1 MLQKLRDKTSGWIAT
16 LILGLLIIPFAFFG
30 VEQYF
35 TGGSDNYAAKIQA
48 PPTWW
53 SSAPSWW
60 PVSLLWQHDEIG
72 VDQFRERFD
81 LVRRQQSQA
90 QGERFDARA
99 FESVDNKRKV
109 LEQMIDERVL
119 QLAAGRAGVVV
130 SDAAVRAEIE
140 KIPGFQD
147 ANGKF
152 DKNAYL
158 MALQTMNPP
167 RTPKQFD
174 QLVRE
179 SLLQSVVLAGV
190 GESAF
195 ATAGE
200 TERVLKLSGET
211 RDVVIAGLPQPA
223 PDTAP
228 VDEAQIKQWYDSH
241 ARDFRQPE
249 QVSIEYVDVDGSQL
263 PVAAPDEAA
272 LRKRYDE
279 EKARFVS
286 PEQRLVSHILIAVPA
301 NADPARQKAAE
312 DKAKALAAQARAPGA
327 DFAALAKAN
336 SDDTGSKASGG
347 DLGWIERNGAMVKP
361 FEDAVFALQGGTVSE
376 PVKSEF
382 GWHVIQLREI
392 KPGQG
397 KPFEEVRADLERE
410 LTASARERAFNDL
423 AGRLVDQIN
432 QNPTTLAPAAKAVG
446 LPVQTLGPFSRGNA
460 SGIAAV
466 PAVLREAFSEQ
477 RVQDGTASDPIEVA
491 PSHSVVIR
499 VAKHVPE
506 QALPL
511 AQAREA
517 VIAAIRA
524 DRMQKAAAKAAD
536 ALLAEVKAGGDL
548 LALGKA
554 KGYLVQEVP
563 GVPRGAPVPTPQAN
577 EAMFAAPQPAA
588 GKVSPGKVDLGQ
600 GRFLVFAV
608 KKVNPRDMAQV
619 TPAERQQ
626 VGLQLGQLDGV
637 SAAEAYTKAMRQ
649 RFTIKVAEDKL

>member
-53 SSAPSWW
+53 TSAPSWW
-60 PVSLLWQHDEIG
+60 PVSILWKHDEIG

-90 QGERFDARA
+90 QGEQFDARA

-158 MALQTMNPP
+158 MALQTMSPP
-167 RTPKQFD
+167 RTAKQFD

-179 SLLQSVVLAGV
+179 SLLQSVALAGI

-195 ATAGE
+195 ATASE

-211 RDVVIAGLPQPA
+211 RDVVIAGLPPPTA
-223 PDTAP
+223 DAAP

-241 ARDFRQPE
+241 GRDFRQPE

-279 EKARFVS
+279 EKTRFAS
-286 PEQRLVSHILIAVPA
+286 PEQRLVSHILVAVPA
-301 NADPARQKAAE
+301 NADAAAQKAAQQ
-312 DKAKALAAQARAPGA
+312 KAAALATQARGGA

-336 SDDTGSKASGG
+336 SDDTGSKAGGG

-361 FEDAVFALQGGTVSE
+361 FEDAVFGLQAGTVSE

-397 KPFEEVRADLERE
+397 KAFEEVRGELEGE
-410 LTASARERAFNDL
+410 LAASARERAFNDL

-446 LPVQTLGPFSRGNA
+446 LTVQTLGPFSRGNA
-460 SGIAAV
+460 TGVAAV

-477 RVQDGTASDPIEVA
+477 LIQDGTASDPIEIA
-491 PSHSVVIR
+491 PNHSVVIR

-524 DRMQKAAAKAAD
+524 DRAQKAAAKAAD

-548 LALGKA
+548 LALAKA
-554 KGYLVQEVP
+554 KGYLAQEVP
-563 GVPRGAPVPTPQAN
+563 GVPRGAPIPTPQAN
-577 EAMFAAPQPAA
+577 EAMFAAPRPAA

-600 GRFLVFAV
+600 GRFVVFAV
-608 KKVNPRDMAQV
+608 KQVNMRDLKQV

-637 SAAEAYTKAMRQ
+637 SAAEAYTKTMRQ